1 MIMPNHKG
9 VMPKIH
15 ETAFI
20 APGATIIG
28 DVEIGEGTNVW
39 PGAVIR
45 GDMCK
50 IRIGKHCSIQDNC
63 VIHSEAGTSITI
75 GDNVLMGHGAIV
87 HGPGDI
93 GDNNLVGIGSIKLM
107 KKTVGTGC
115 IIGAGALIT
124 KDVEDF
130 SKMMGSPAE
139 VKGTLEEK
147 DTTPKAT
154 GSENYY
160 QMGQAYK
167 KQGLDQR
174 EYPGG

>member
-1 MIMPNHKG
+1 MIMPNQKG
-9 VMPKIH
+9 IVPKIH
-15 ETAFI
+15 ETAFV

-50 IRIGKHCSIQDNC
+50 IRIGKRCSIQDNC
-63 VIHSEAGTSITI
+63 VIHAEADTSITL
-75 GDNVLMGHGAIV
+75 GDDVLMGHGAIA

-93 GDNNLVGIGSIKLM
+93 GSNNLIAIGAIKLM
-107 KKTVGTGC
+107 GKKVGKGC
-115 IIGAGALIT
+115 IIGAGALVT

-130 SKMMGSPAE
+130 SKMMGAPAE
-139 VKGTLEEK
+139 VRGKLEPK
-147 DTTPKAT
+147 DTTPQAT
-154 GSENYY
+154 GAERYF
-160 QMGQAYK
+160 QLGQAYK

-174 EYPGG
+174 QYKG